1 MKLELLDEYLDFFEG
16 KIFSSHREFM
26 KSMGLFVL
34 EESFDESFNNYINLC
49 PSIKSLNEVEIGPL
63 DVVFLGYINYLEVPQ
78 IFFPLNRDQSVLNL
92 TWNTHLENRKTGYP
106 FDIQSIETFSKTEYE
121 KEEYE
126 ILLLSFPAQEEYFF
140 VGLCK
145 ESDIYKK

>member
-26 KSMGLFVL
+26 KSMGLSFLDQDFVIPL
-34 EESFDESFNNYINLC
+34 NNYIRSC
-49 PSIKSLNEVEIGPL
+49 PSRKSLEEVELGPL

-78 IFFPLNRDQSVLNL
+78 IFFPLNRDQRVFNL
-92 TWNTHLENRKTGYP
+92 MWNTHLENKKSGYP
-106 FDIQSIETFSKTEYE
+106 FDIERIETFSNIEYE
-121 KEEYE
+121 KKEYQFF
-126 ILLLSFPAQEEYFF
+126 LLNLPGQEEYSF

-145 ESDIYKK
+145 ESDI